1 MASEPLRAAEDGYG
15 LGGGPSA
22 ADGGCYAALA
32 DEEVREDG
40 AVRGVLAARELGPGC

>member
-1 MASEPLRAAEDGYG
+1 MAMG

-22 ADGGCYAALA
+22 ADDGCCVALA

-40 AVRGVLAARELGPGC
+40 AGRGALAARELDPGC